1 MYVNFKYSFFN
12 LKGIDEPLTKLT
24 SKSAMMR
31 NGWNVDV
38 DYSIGEDPHEGKEH
52 SCKSGQFYGYKKRYG
67 MGSVSAIFKGSGKAN
82 LKFTNCLRADGWVT
96 VSLNGVEIDRS
107 EEKIEI
113 VSFRYEK
120 GDFLEIQ
127 EFNAASIELYFLVL
141 LDGGN
146 FAYRF

>member
-1 MYVNFKYSFFN
+1 MYVNFKKLFFN
-12 LKGIDEPLTKLT
+12 FKGINEPLTKLN
-24 SKSAMMR
+24 SKSVMMR

-38 DYSIGEDPHEGKEH
+38 DYSIGEDPLAGKEH

-82 LKFTNCLRADGWVT
+82 LKFTDCFRTGGWVT
-96 VSLNGVEIDRS
+96 VSLNGVEIGRA
-107 EEKIEI
+107 EVKIET

-127 EFNAASIELYFLVL
+127 EFNAASIELYSLVL

-146 FAYRF
+146 FEYRF